1 MSGNE
6 LKRSKLFGVLDV
18 LGNLFVLNL
27 IYILFSLPIVTIGA
41 STTAMYSVTIKMV
54 RKEDGPLWAGFVKE
68 FKGTFARAT
77 KLWFIILGVL
87 ACVFAQYLIVVNYP
101 GTLADIYLV
110 VIVIELLLI
119 FVGIPFI
126 FPLQARYDNGVISTI
141 KNAFLLSVSGLGAC
155 IKINIAWIGPIAL
168 SIIYPKLFLFTWY
181 FWLILFFALIAYMAS
196 FSANRIFDKVEEA
209 ASDKESQS

>member
-6 LKRSKLFGVLDV
+6 LKQSKLFSVLDV

-27 IYILFSLPIVTIGA
+27 IYILFSLPIITIGA

-54 RKEDGPLWAGFVKE
+54 RKEDGTLWSGFVKA
-68 FKGTFARAT
+68 FKESFARAT
-77 KLWFIILGVL
+77 KLWLIILGVL
-87 ACVFAQYLIVVNYP
+87 ASVFAQYVVVVNYP
-101 GTLADIYLV
+101 GTLANIYLV
-110 VIVIELLLI
+110 IIVIELLLI
-119 FVGIPFI
+119 FVGIPFT
-126 FPLQARYDNGVISTI
+126 FPLQARYDSDIKTTI

-181 FWLILFFALIAYMAS
+181 FWIILFFALIAYMAS
-196 FSANRIFDKVEEA
+196 ISANRIFEKVEKA
-209 ASDKESQS
+209 AEEKKE

>member
-6 LKRSKLFGVLDV
+6 LKRSKLFSVLDV

-27 IYILFSLPIVTIGA
+27 IYILFSLPIITIGA
-41 STTAMYSVTIKMV
+41 STSAMYSVTIKMV
-54 RKEDGPLWAGFVKE
+54 RKEDGTLWSGFVKA
-68 FKGTFARAT
+68 FKESFARAT
-77 KLWFIILGVL
+77 KLWLIILGVL
-87 ACVFAQYLIVVNYP
+87 ACVFAQYVVVVNYP
-101 GTLADIYLV
+101 GTLANIYLV
-110 VIVIELLLI
+110 IIVIELLLI

-126 FPLQARYDNGVISTI
+126 FPLQARYDSDIKTTI

-181 FWLILFFALIAYMAS
+181 FWIILFFALIAYMAS
-196 FSANRIFDKVEEA
+196 ISANRIFEKVEKA
-209 ASDKESQS
+209 AEEKKE